1 MPALPGAPRGVP
13 PPNQTLSMAHP
24 EDRERLTVGRAD
36 HGQSLLSQAAAATP
50 GFTGGCYGER
60 RCRGHLLTRFSMEHW
75 NSLIFF
81 KVSLS
86 RFTSLMYM
94 AKSWKL
100 RQGQ

>member
-13 PPNQTLSMAHP
+13 LPNQTLSMAHP
-24 EDRERLTVGRAD
+24 EDRETDGGRAD
-36 HGQSLLSQAAAATP
+36 HGQSLPSQAATATS
-50 GFTGGCYGER
+50 GFTGGRYGECR
-60 RCRGHLLTRFSMEHW
+60 WRGHLLTRFSMEHW

>member
-1 MPALPGAPRGVP
+1 M
-13 PPNQTLSMAHP
+13 
-24 EDRERLTVGRAD
+24 
-36 HGQSLLSQAAAATP
+36 P
-50 GFTGGCYGER
+50 GFTGGRYGKR
-60 RCRGHLLTRFSMEHW
+60 RWRGHLLTRFSMEHW